1 MQWIMSKKL
10 CEAPMKRRVRVTSQ
24 TPRGFAYLWMN
35 MIKPKWCEVES
46 VFEVSILSAISK
58 RRYGIEIEG
67 NSVVDS
73 YTE

>member
-1 MQWIMSKKL
+1 
-10 CEAPMKRRVRVTSQ
+10 
-24 TPRGFAYLWMN
+24 

-46 VFEVSILSAISK
+46 VFEVSILLAISK
-58 RRYGIEIEG
+58 RRYGIEVEG